1 MGQYVAL
8 LRGVNVGGNNL
19 IGKDDLRRLF
29 ERLKFSNV
37 VTYKQ
42 SGNVVFDAAQT
53 ARAELR
59 GMIEGAL
66 EKFFRKEIRV
76 VVRPVGELQK
86 LVKLNPFMDAKV
98 EAKHCFVS
106 FLFAS
111 PTLQPKLPVQSAK
124 GEVAIFL
131 VKHDA
136 AFLRVDR
143 SKGPYADPDKLLKTA
158 LGISGTVRNWNTVCA
173 LAAMG

>member
-8 LRGVNVGGNNL
+8 LGGNNL
-19 IGKDDLRRLF
+19 IGKEALRGLF
-29 ERLKFSNV
+29 ERLGFSNV

-42 SGNVVFDAAQT
+42 SGNVVFDAEQT
-53 ARAELR
+53 ARGALR

-66 EKFFRKEIRV
+66 QKFFRKEIRV
-76 VVRPVGELQK
+76 VVRPVSELQK
-86 LVKLNPFMDAKV
+86 LVKLNPFQDATV

-106 FLFAS
+106 FLFES
-111 PTLQPKLPVQSAK
+111 PALKPKLPIQSAK
-124 GEVAIFL
+124 GEVCIFL

-143 SKGPYADPDKLLKTA
+143 RKGPYADPDKLLKTA
-158 LGISGTVRNWNTVCA
+158 LGVSGTVRNWNTVCA